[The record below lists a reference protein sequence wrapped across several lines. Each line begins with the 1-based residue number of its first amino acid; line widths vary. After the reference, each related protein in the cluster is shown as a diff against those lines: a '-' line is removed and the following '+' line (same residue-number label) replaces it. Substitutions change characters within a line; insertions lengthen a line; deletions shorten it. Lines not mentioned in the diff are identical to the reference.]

1 MVQTKLSVA
10 EWTKVVGVAGVG
22 TVLEWVSG
30 CQTRRGGDLFD
41 FYIYAQLRTLLLLP
55 TPCLFTP
62 PPQLWWA
69 VYAVGFVVR
78 PLGALIFGH
87 IGDTWGRNTT
97 LRIAIVCMAIPT
109 VVIGCLPTYDVGPYT
124 AGLAAPILLTIM
136 RLLQGLAMGGEFGP
150 AIIYLS
156 ELAPVSWRGRLVACL
171 QMAVNIGM
179 ILATL
184 LVMLLENTTT
194 TYEMQV
200 WGWRIPFCL
209 AFAAA
214 ILGYWLRRG
223 LPEPK
228 TFLAA
233 ARSETEGANKVAMAN
248 GELSQSPSS
257 AKEDDAASVAGS
269 VASSSD
275 LSEEAFSTYEP
286 DGPLSWFHGN
296 HSSKASGAAG
306 CVPILRLLLN
316 NWMGLAVH
324 ILYMAWVSAAFYATV
339 TWLPDEM
346 RDAGLKHIVS
356 QGIVVVSMLTNAA
369 GLFACGTAF
378 DKGWPAIYINLAIT
392 LVGMSIGFGVFRG
405 MWWQSA
411 ALDVNSLAAWFLM
424 PLFQGL
430 IGIAM
435 ASVVLPATRIYAPLE
450 RTTGFSF
457 GYNCGYGVIGG
468 LTPFAVSGI
477 IDSLGADKE
486 AYAPAFWLLGLGGA
500 SVLGCLLCYLY
511 GPRLNKPYVGRI
523 E

>member
-1 MVQTKLSVA
+1 MVQTKLSTA
-10 EWTKVVGVAGVG
+10 EWTK
-22 TVLEWVSG
+22 
-30 CQTRRGGDLFD
+30 FD
-41 FYIYAQLRTLLLLP
+41 FYIYAQLSTILKEVFFPSNDPTAQTL
-55 TPCLFTP
+55 
-62 PPQLWWA
+62 LWWA

-109 VVIGCLPTYDVGPYT
+109 VVTGILPTYGVGPYT

-171 QMAVNIGM
+171 QMAVNVGM

-194 TYEMQV
+194 SYEMQV

-209 AFAAA
+209 AFLTAM
-214 ILGYWLRRG
+214 LGYWLRRG

-233 ARSETEGANKVAMAN
+233 VRSEQEGVSKAAMVN
-248 GELSQSPSS
+248 GEHADSS
-257 AKEDDAASVAGS
+257 KNDETASVSGS

-296 HSSKASGAAG
+296 YSSKARI
-306 CVPILRLLLN
+306 PILRLLLN

-346 RDAGLKHIVS
+346 REAGLRHIVS

-378 DKGWPAIYINLAIT
+378 DKGWPAININLAIT
-392 LVGMSIGFGVFRG
+392 VVGMSTGFGVFRG
-405 MWWQSA
+405 MWKQSA

-430 IGIAM
+430 IGVAM
-435 ASVVLPATRIYAPLE
+435 ASVVLPATRIYSPLE

-477 IDSLGADKE
+477 INSLGPDKE

-511 GPRLNKPYVGRI
+511 GPRLNKPFVGRI
-523 E
+523 Q

>member
-1 MVQTKLSVA
+1 MVQTKLSTA

-22 TVLEWVSG
+22 TVLEW
-30 CQTRRGGDLFD
+30 FD
-41 FYIYAQLRTLLLLP
+41 FYIFAQLSTILKEVFFPNNDPTAQTL
-55 TPCLFTP
+55 
-62 PPQLWWA
+62 LWWA

-87 IGDTWGRNTT
+87 IGDTWGRNIT

-109 VVIGCLPTYDVGPYT
+109 VVTGILPTYSVGPYT

-150 AIIYLS
+150 ACTYLS
-156 ELAPVSWRGRLVACL
+156 ELAPVGWRGRLVACL

-194 TYEMQV
+194 SYEMQV

-209 AFAAA
+209 AFLTA
-214 ILGYWLRRG
+214 ILGYWLRAG

-233 ARSETEGANKVAMAN
+233 VRSEKEGAAKAAMVN
-248 GELSQSPSS
+248 GDQPESPSS
-257 AKEDDAASVAGS
+257 SKDDEAASVAGS

-296 HSSKASGAAG
+296 HASKI
-306 CVPILRLLLN
+306 PILRLLLN

-346 RDAGLKHIVS
+346 REAGLKHIVS
-356 QGIVVVSMLTNAA
+356 QGIVVVSMLTNAV

-392 LVGMSIGFGVFRG
+392 VVGMSVGFGVFRG
-405 MWWQSA
+405 MWDQSA

-430 IGIAM
+430 IGVAM
-435 ASVVLPATRIYAPLE
+435 ASVVLPATRIYGPLE

-477 IDSLGADKE
+477 NNSLGPDNE

-511 GPRLNKPYVGRI
+511 GPRLNKPFVGRI
-523 E
+523 Q